1 MKDNKIFYKSECG
14 KLIQYNKDTETYCV
28 KNSIKNEDKR
38 ISIDVF
44 NSLITKRIKRQEYC
58 RLMNIYFKDIKHIWT
73 FNGVDY
79 QSIDNFE
86 YKNYNLSAN
95 YKLGIEVPYHE
106 VGNTYK
112 RKMILV
118 YHWGRV
124 YYHDISYNGYK
135 QGQLYDI
142 NTLKTVQWC
151 QLKNCS
157 PVFNKQTK
165 KIV

>member
-14 KLIQYNKDTETYCV
+14 KLIQYNKETETYCV
-28 KNSIKNEDKR
+28 KNSIKKQDKR
-38 ISIDVF
+38 ISIDEF
-44 NSLITKRIKRQEYC
+44 NTLNKIRINRQEYS
-58 RLMNIYFKDIKHIWT
+58 RLMNIYFKDIKDTWT
-73 FNGVDY
+73 FDGVDY

-86 YKNYNLSAN
+86 YKNGNLSAN
-95 YKLGIEVPYHE
+95 YKIGTEIPYHE
-106 VGNTYK
+106 MNNKYIRNV
-112 RKMILV
+112 ILV